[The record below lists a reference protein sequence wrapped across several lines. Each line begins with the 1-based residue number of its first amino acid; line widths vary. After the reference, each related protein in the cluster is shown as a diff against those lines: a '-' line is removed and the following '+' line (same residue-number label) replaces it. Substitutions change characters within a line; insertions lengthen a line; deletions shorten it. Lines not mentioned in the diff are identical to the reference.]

1 MKQLYNISSQSISR
15 SHCNVS
21 TAIRVQCSGGGWGKG
36 ERVYLIHHHGV
47 GLVQSVE
54 RLTTE
59 MEVLGLNSWAWT
71 YTQGLEVTEK

>member
-1 MKQLYNISSQSISR
+1 MHWYS
-15 SHCNVS
+15 
-21 TAIRVQCSGGGWGKG
+21 QCSGGGWGKG

-59 MEVLGLNSWAWT
+59 MEVVGFNSRAWS
-71 YTQGLEVTEK
+71 YIYSGP